1 MAIAFLIT
9 SCGSNDNQTNTI
21 FDDGNGT
28 RTPRILK
35 VVVKEDKKIISTHK
49 YTYNSQNLLIEKDTS
64 LKNNSII
71 YKYVYN
77 EKKQLI
83 KQSLDRRQ
91 LDTFS
96 FFSVGTV
103 TYNYNNV
110 KPSLISSSSFEYGT
124 YGGISTY
131 ITDYSYKF
139 NNNDKVPKL
148 AFTETK
154 YKNFPKYDSH
164 NEGIV
169 VESYAY
175 DLDNNL
181 ISKVDDESNKAN
193 YNYNSFGKLILEITS
208 KEKVAYEYDTNQ
220 LLITSK
226 SYKKNEDDIWKL
238 DQTKMYYYENK
249 PYYYR
254 QSSTK
259 IMGCTLNN
267 CELVGDLGQYS
278 NSGIY

>member
-1 MAIAFLIT
+1 
-9 SCGSNDNQTNTI
+9 
-21 FDDGNGT
+21 
-28 RTPRILK
+28 
-35 VVVKEDKKIISTHK
+35 
-49 YTYNSQNLLIEKDTS
+49 
-64 LKNNSII
+64 
-71 YKYVYN
+71 
-77 EKKQLI
+77 
-83 KQSLDRRQ
+83 
-91 LDTFS
+91 
-96 FFSVGTV
+96 V

-259 IMGCTLNN
+259 IMGCTLT
-267 CELVGDLGQYS
+267 Q
-278 NSGIY
+278 ITK